1 MKARTYFA
9 VVLDGMA
16 KGLFA
21 SLIIGTIIK
30 QIGVY
35 SGIETI
41 TQLGLVAQYM
51 MGPCIGA
58 GIAYKRE
65 AKQFTLLAA
74 MVAGALGAGTVAIAA
89 GVATVKIGEPVGAF
103 VAALAA
109 VETAR
114 LVEGKTKFDLLIVPA
129 VVISVAGIIGYF
141 VSPVIAQ
148 FLNSIGAL
156 INDFTTLQPLPM
168 GILLSVI
175 VGIILTLPISSAA
188 LCISIGISGLAAG
201 AALAG
206 CCAQMVGFAVISY
219 RENKVSG
226 LIAQGLGTSML
237 QVPNIIK
244 NPWIWLPPTAAAA
257 VTGPLATMIFK
268 MQTDKVGAGMGTSGL
283 VGQLTT
289 LSVMGNSSIVPM
301 IVLHFLLPAII
312 SLAISELMR
321 KKGLIKF
328 GDLKL

>member
-30 QIGVY
+30 QIGDY
-35 SGIETI
+35 SKIEAI

-148 FLNSIGAL
+148 FLNGIGAV

-257 VTGPLATMIFK
+257 VTGPLATMVFK

>member
-1 MKARTYFA
+1 MKVRTYLA
-9 VVLDGMA
+9 LVLDGMA

-21 SLIIGTIIK
+21 SLIIGTIIE

-35 SGIETI
+35 SGMEDIA
-41 TQLGLVAQYM
+41 QLGLIAKYM

-58 GIAYKRE
+58 GVAYKRG
-65 AKQFTLLAA
+65 AKQFTLLSAI
-74 MVAGALGAGTVAIAA
+74 VAGALGAGTIAA
-89 GVATVKIGEPVGAF
+89 ITAGKGVGEPMGAF
-103 VAALAA
+103 VAALVA
-109 VETAR
+109 VEIGR

-129 VVISVAGIIGYF
+129 VVISVAGVIGFF
-141 VSPVIAQ
+141 VSPVIAE
-148 FLNSIGAL
+148 FLNGIGVA
-156 INDFTTLQPLPM
+156 INNLTTIQPFPM

-188 LCISIGISGLAAG
+188 LCVSIGISGLAAG

-226 LIAQGLGTSML
+226 LISQGIGTSMI

-244 NPWIWLPPTAAAA
+244 NPWIWLPPTVASAI
-257 VTGPLATMIFK
+257 TGPLATMVFK
-268 MQTDKVGAGMGTSGL
+268 METDRVGAGMGTSGL
-283 VGQLTT
+283 VGQLRT

-301 IVLHFLLPAII
+301 IILHFLLPAVI
-312 SLAISELMR
+312 SLVISEIMR